1 MWEKS
6 NQFLEENRELFLHA
20 LEKNPERVLEAFFK
34 HPAFIGLHSEIP
46 GIQPMNGPKGI
57 VFYWTIKDEREPT
70 TQRSSLTY

>member
-34 HPAFIGLHSEIP
+34 HPAFSLNYEIP
-46 GIQPMNGPKGI
+46 GIQPMNGPEGL
-57 VFYWTIKDEREPT
+57 VFYWTIKDE
-70 TQRSSLTY
+70 